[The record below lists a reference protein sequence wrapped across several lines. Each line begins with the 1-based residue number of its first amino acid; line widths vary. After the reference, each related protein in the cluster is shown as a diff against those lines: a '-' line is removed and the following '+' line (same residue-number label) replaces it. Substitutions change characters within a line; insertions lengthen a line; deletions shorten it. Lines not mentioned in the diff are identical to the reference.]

1 MKILGENC
9 LKPPCYS
16 TFRSLIF
23 LVSYT
28 QSKLWLYLSSRLLLN
43 QLSAT
48 SSPLTMVQLSKKIR
62 LQWVQSRILF
72 LQSILLG
79 PQICK
84 MRCLHYANRNFRHL
98 LMIRKIACSS
108 RQENSYCLLQI
119 QGLYRLGRSKSNCK
133 VKLLGVAVLRYNSRI
148 FLVSTQLSLYI
159 KLTKCFV
166 LKTLCHET
174 KQLRSFK

>member
-1 MKILGENC
+1 MQKDSSRIRKSLQNQQDSKKIVKILGENC

-16 TFRSLIF
+16 T
-23 LVSYT
+23 
-28 QSKLWLYLSSRLLLN
+28 Q
-43 QLSAT
+43 Q
-48 SSPLTMVQLSKKIR
+48 
-62 LQWVQSRILF
+62 VQSRILF

-119 QGLYRLGRSKSNCK
+119 QDLGLGGPNKTSRSWCFEVNRKKIN
-133 VKLLGVAVLRYNSRI
+133 VNSRNHPNSQSFPDLFFQQI
-148 FLVSTQLSLYI
+148 NYCKALLDISFDILG
-159 KLTKCFV
+159 CFEII
-166 LKTLCHET
+166 L
-174 KQLRSFK
+174 